1 MTLKNLTIFAI
12 AVFVVSCHY
21 KKGNFSV
28 TSPSG
33 WLTIDTIKENHRK
46 YVKMYAPVRSSV
58 PIFVENINIGI
69 MRSSNIDRYIKSVI
83 AGIKEKAIY
92 YEEKG
97 KGSIKVNKYDA
108 KWEQHLVQ
116 TDKTSDLSEQRVYFI
131 EDQGNIYQIVCS
143 SKANEIQKLEP
154 EIEEVLKSFRIL

>member
-1 MTLKNLTIFAI
+1 MTLKNIIIFAVAI
-12 AVFVVSCHY
+12 FLVSCHY

-33 WLTIDTIKENHRK
+33 WLTIDTVKENHRK

-69 MRSSNIDRYIKSVI
+69 MRSSNINRFIKGVI
-83 AGIKEKAIY
+83 AGIKEEAIY
-92 YEEKG
+92 FEERG

-108 KWEQHLVQ
+108 KWEQYLVQ
-116 TDKTSDLSEQRVYFI
+116 IDKTSDLAEQRVYFI
-131 EDQGNIYQIVCS
+131 EDQRNIYQIVCS
-143 SKANEIQKLEP
+143 AKANEIQKLEP